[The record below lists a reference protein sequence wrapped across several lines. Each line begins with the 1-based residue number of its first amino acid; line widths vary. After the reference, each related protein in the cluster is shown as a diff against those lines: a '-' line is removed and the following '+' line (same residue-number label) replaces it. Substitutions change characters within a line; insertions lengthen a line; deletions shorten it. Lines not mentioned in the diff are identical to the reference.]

1 MGKKTSGRIRKRF
14 NPIKRV
20 NPGKDSTSQLSSDA
34 SDIIKIRSQLLSGSE
49 AAIGEALSNLVIAC
63 ENHENVKPIVK
74 HGVLNWLIEAV
85 ASSQIVEAVSIECVQ
100 SLLALASLPQEA
112 PIKQL
117 LDVDIH
123 SVLNGLLQASQNDIV
138 LEYSVKVLVELCYAI
153 ENSYALIDERILFE
167 LMQRTQNQIIVGSI
181 LELLM
186 LQCQTKQEYSELV
199 NNSLHDMRSKV
210 DQQQRVLLECCI
222 IENLCHAETYP
233 SNVQSSVEQFL
244 NFIHEQVSDIGNQ
257 LDAPRLGNLCQV
269 LEYLSVL
276 FESNEGE
283 ELDEE
288 EVVDEMEDD
297 DMINQDEVMI
307 DNVEDAA
314 IVKIV
319 DGGLVDYLRSSLI
332 SSQLFQSVLSSIAS
346 QMVLVDLKCLC
357 TLTSFICSLLS
368 NAQNIKLDQQILLET
383 LNSISQVVGSV
394 QEVQMRV
401 LVLLCYSEVC
411 SVTSAQLLSIGGSI
425 SSNQVTNQ
433 LLLVFESL
441 YQLTV
446 SEDLNNNTNRSMSQ
460 IVLAIRTN
468 LMSLLD
474 VVVQSP
480 CLNEQQL
487 KCVSLFMVNCIESQV
502 GSGSSAQVSQYS
514 PTVLSEVINA
524 FIDLYGPD
532 TYNQFY
538 ADNVFLHKKL
548 KALSSTIKVRVK
560 AINPRQ
566 SNASNYHDQLSCQ
579 VAQEL
584 QLSDMTVIDYVAL
597 AVDVDYRNA
606 RLRLSEMNQNLVR
619 FLKYKDQQL
628 K

>member
-1 MGKKTSGRIRKRF
+1 MGKKASGRIRKRF

-20 NPGKDSTSQLSSDA
+20 NPDKDSTSQLSDNA
-34 SDIIKIRSQLLSGSE
+34 SDIVKIRSHLLSGSE
-49 AAIGEALSNLVIAC
+49 SAIGEALSNLVIAC
-63 ENHENVKPIVK
+63 ENHGNVKPIVK

-85 ASSQIVEAVSIECVQ
+85 SSSQIVEAVSIKCLQ
-100 SLLALASLPQEA
+100 SLHALASLPQEA

-117 LDVDIH
+117 LDADIH
-123 SVLNGLLQASQNDIV
+123 SVLNGILQASHNDIV
-138 LEYSVKVLVELCYAI
+138 LEYSVKILVELCYAV
-153 ENSYALIDERILFE
+153 ENSYALIDERTLLE
-167 LMQRTQNQIIVGSI
+167 LIQRTQNPIIGSI

-186 LQCQTKQEYSELV
+186 LNCQTKQEYSELV
-199 NNSLHDMRSKV
+199 NTSLHDMRSKV
-210 DQQQRVLLECCI
+210 AQQQRVLLECCI

-233 SNVQSSVEQFL
+233 SNVQLSVEQFL
-244 NFIHEQVSDIGNQ
+244 NFLYEQFSEMENVHKLS
-257 LDAPRLGNLCQV
+257 NLCQV
-269 LEYLSVL
+269 FEYLTDL

-283 ELDEE
+283 DLDEE
-288 EVVDEMEDD
+288 EVVDDMKDD

-332 SSQLFQSVLSSIAS
+332 SSQLFQSVLSSLTS
-346 QMVLVDLKCLC
+346 QEVLVDLKSLC

-368 NAQNIKLDQQILLET
+368 DAQSLKLDQNILLET
-383 LNSISQVVGSV
+383 LNSISQVLSSV
-394 QEVQMRV
+394 QEVQTRV

-411 SVTSAQLLSIGGSI
+411 SVISAHLLSIGGSI
-425 SSNQVTNQ
+425 SSDLVTSQ

-446 SEDLNNNTNRSMSQ
+446 SEDLNNYNTNRSMSQ

-468 LMSLLD
+468 LISLLD
-474 VVVQSP
+474 VIVQSP

-487 KCVSLFMVNCIESQV
+487 KCISLFMVNCIESQV
-502 GSGSSAQVSQYS
+502 GSSNSTQLSQYS

-538 ADNVFLHKKL
+538 ADNICLHKKL
-548 KALSSTIKVRVK
+548 KALSGTIKARVK

-566 SNASNYHDQLSCQ
+566 SNASNYQEQLSCQ
-579 VAQEL
+579 VAQDL
-584 QLSDMTVIDYVAL
+584 QLSDMTVLEFVAQ

-606 RLRLSEMNQNLVR
+606 RLRLSEMHQNLVR

>member
-1 MGKKTSGRIRKRF
+1 MGKKASGRIRKRF

-20 NPGKDSTSQLSSDA
+20 NPDKDSTSQLSDNA
-34 SDIIKIRSQLLSGSE
+34 SDIVKIRSHLLSGSE
-49 AAIGEALSNLVIAC
+49 AAIGEALSNLVTAC

-85 ASSQIVEAVSIECVQ
+85 SSSQIVEAVSIKCLQ
-100 SLLALASLPQEA
+100 SLHALASLPQEA

-117 LDVDIH
+117 LDADIH
-123 SVLNGLLQASQNDIV
+123 SVLNGILQSSHNDI
-138 LEYSVKVLVELCYAI
+138 LSEYSVKILVELCYAV
-153 ENSYALIDERILFE
+153 ENSYALIDERTLLE
-167 LMQRTQNQIIVGSI
+167 LMQRTQNQIIIGSI
-181 LELLM
+181 LELVM
-186 LQCQTKQEYSELV
+186 LNCQTKQEYSELV
-199 NNSLHDMRSKV
+199 NTSLHDMRSKV

-233 SNVQSSVEQFL
+233 SNVQLSVEFFL
-244 NFIHEQVSDIGNQ
+244 NFLHEQFSEMENVHRFS
-257 LDAPRLGNLCQV
+257 NLCPV
-269 LEYLSVL
+269 FEYLADI
-276 FESNEGE
+276 FESNEDE

-288 EVVDEMEDD
+288 EVVDDMEDD
-297 DMINQDEVMI
+297 DVINQDEVMI

-332 SSQLFQSVLSSIAS
+332 SSKSFQSVLSSLPS
-346 QMVLVDLKCLC
+346 QEVLVDLKSLC

-368 NAQNIKLDQQILLET
+368 DAQSIKLDWNIFLET
-383 LNSISQVVGSV
+383 LNSISQVVTSV
-394 QEVQMRV
+394 QEVQRRV
-401 LVLLCYSEVC
+401 LVLLCCSEVC
-411 SVTSAQLLSIGGSI
+411 SVVSALLLSIGGST
-425 SSNQVTNQ
+425 SSDQVTSQ

-446 SEDLNNNTNRSMSQ
+446 SEDLNNYNTNRSMSQ

-468 LMSLLD
+468 LISLLD
-474 VVVQSP
+474 VIVQSP

-487 KCVSLFMVNCIESQV
+487 KCISLFMVNCIESQV
-502 GSGSSAQVSQYS
+502 GSGNSTQLSQYS

-538 ADNVFLHKKL
+538 ADNICLHKKL
-548 KALSSTIKVRVK
+548 KALSGTIKARVK

-566 SNASNYHDQLSCQ
+566 SNASNYQEQLSCQ
-579 VAQEL
+579 VAQDL
-584 QLSDMTVIDYVAL
+584 QLSDMAVIDYVAQ

-606 RLRLSEMNQNLVR
+606 RLRLSEMHQNLVR